1 VGRAPTGERQ
11 YAIKF
16 MWDRHHEIKRRIVL
30 GHTNDQIAQVL
41 GITPQT
47 VSNVRNSP
55 IVMMEVERLRAERDK
70 ECIDLAKELAPL
82 QEKALAVYREIFDGE
97 GEGSATID
105 LKYKA
110 AKDILQPGGLIR
122 EPHKVRAEVAHG
134 IFTMQELEEIKNRVK
149 FAKAQGQVVEA
160 EVVEG

>member
-1 VGRAPTGERQ
+1 
-11 YAIKF
+11 

-55 IVMMEVERLRAERDK
+55 IVMMEVERLRAERDA
-70 ECIDLAKELAPL
+70 ECLDLAKELEPL
-82 QEKALAVYREIFDGE
+82 QKEAIKVLREIFSKE

-110 AKDILQPGGLIR
+110 ARDLLMPGGMVR
-122 EPHKVRAEVAHG
+122 EPHKVKAEVAHG

-160 EVVEG
+160 EAVEG